1 MDASGLALVVILAGA
16 VGGLLVWRRRRARRL
31 EITRHKVRCPI
42 HGDAADIAVAT
53 DPARSACRQYLAV
66 TSCSLRPDAVVGAAE
81 RVGYLWDG
89 PPCKVRLEAA
99 RSGPVYTGEVPC
111 SQDCVFVLNATA
123 VSRTSLPVECRSG
136 ASDAI
141 GLAEQALGPS
151 RTSRLLWYASM

>member
-1 MDASGLALVVILAGA
+1 MDVIGLGLLVILAGA
-16 VGGLLVWRRRRARRL
+16 LGVLLWRWRREQRVQ
-31 EITRHKVRCPI
+31 ITRHRMRCPI
-42 HGDAADIAVAT
+42 HGDTADVAVAT
-53 DPARSACRQYLAV
+53 DPARPACRQYLAV
-66 TSCSLRPDAVVGAAE
+66 TSCSLRPDAVIGLAE

-89 PPCKVRLEAA
+89 PPCRVRLEPA
-99 RSGPVYTGEVPC
+99 RSTPLYTGEVDC

-123 VSRTSLPVECRSG
+123 VSGSFSPVECRSG